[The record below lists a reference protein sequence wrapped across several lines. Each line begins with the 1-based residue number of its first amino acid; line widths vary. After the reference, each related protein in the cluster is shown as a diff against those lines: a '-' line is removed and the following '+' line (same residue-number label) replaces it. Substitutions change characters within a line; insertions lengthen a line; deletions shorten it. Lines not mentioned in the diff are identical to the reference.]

1 MKLRSILLAGLLL
14 ALGLLHL
21 SSAQAQQAKPDANK
35 GAVKQLQQ
43 RLRSVEQ
50 AKVAAEAKLTEASEE
65 AEKARTAAQAID
77 KKRAG
82 AEKQVKV
89 LREQVA
95 RLTDT
100 LAATETRLATT
111 EQDLAATAANLAAR
125 ERGLAST
132 QDKLTR
138 TSQELQVVGGELT
151 SRILDLNTCNGKNR
165 GLKKTAESILQKY
178 EDKTCSMAMLEK
190 EKFTGLKRVVTENQV
205 DEYREQMERDLTAA
219 TLEAQRQEALRVE
232 TQKKQALEAEKE
244 RELEQQKLAVAERR
258 KQQFNQQKSIDKLSR
273 DVREFFEGI
282 EW

>member
-1 MKLRSILLAGLLL
+1 MKLRSVFLAGLLL
-14 ALGLLHL
+14 TLGLLSVTAVH
-21 SSAQAQQAKPDANK
+21 AQQAKPDANK

-43 RLRSVEQ
+43 RLRSTEQ
-50 AKVAAEAKLTEASEE
+50 AKLAAEAKLTEVSAEV
-65 AEKARTAAQAID
+65 EKAAVKAQAID
-77 KKRAG
+77 KKRAT
-82 AEKQVKV
+82 AEKEARV

-111 EQDLAATAANLAAR
+111 EQELAATAANLAAR
-125 ERGLAST
+125 ERGLASA

-165 GLKKTAESILQKY
+165 GLKKTAESILQKFQ
-178 EDKTCSMAMLEK
+178 DKTCTVAVLEK
-190 EKFTGLKRVVTENQV
+190 ERVTGLKRVALENQV

-219 TLEAQRQEALRVE
+219 TLEAQRQEALRTE
-232 TQKKQALEAEKE
+232 AQKKQAIEAEKE

-258 KQQFNQQKSIDKLSR
+258 KQQFTQQKSIDKLSR